1 MKKYFLHPSSFVDS
15 KVDIGDETKIW
26 HFCHISENT
35 KIGKNVIIG
44 QNVFI
49 GRNVIIGSG
58 CKIQNNVS
66 IYDGV
71 ILEENVFCGPS
82 CVFTNVIFPRAKLE
96 QKDNFKKTIVRKNA
110 TIGANATI
118 ICGNEIGENSMI
130 GAGAVVT
137 KNVAKNTIVVGN
149 PARFLKKIE
158 E

>member
-1 MKKYFLHPSSFVDS
+1 MNNFFCHDSSIIDE
-15 KVDIGDETKIW
+15 KVKIGDGSKIW
-26 HFCHISENT
+26 HFCHISSNVL
-35 KIGKNVIIG
+35 IGKNVTIG

-49 GRNVIIGSG
+49 GRNVVIGNG

-96 QKDNFKKTIVRKNA
+96 QKNNFKKTIVKRNA

-137 KNVAKNTIVVGN
+137 KNVKKNTIVVGN
-149 PARFLKKIE
+149 PAKFLKKIKE
-158 E
+158 

>member
-1 MKKYFLHPSSFVDS
+1 MNNFFCHDSSIIDENV
-15 KVDIGDETKIW
+15 KIGEGSKIW
-26 HFCHISENT
+26 HFCHISSNVL
-35 KIGKNVIIG
+35 IGKNVIIG

-49 GRNVIIGSG
+49 GRNVVIGNS

-96 QKDNFKKTIVRKNA
+96 QKNNFKKTIVKRNA

-137 KNVAKNTIVVGN
+137 KNVIKNTIVVGN
-149 PARFLKKIE
+149 PAKFLKKIE